1 MYNNNTQYNK
11 FKPMKKS
18 NPPQNYPNYKLQN
31 YNYYNVA
38 TNKGGENGF
47 VLNNSRETYQNKSG
61 RNAFFQNF
69 WKNYQKSYDYDYYA
83 TSSDL
88 LKSTT
93 DFFNEINN
101 IFENNPKR
109 CDSLNVYLKK
119 LPFFK

>member
-1 MYNNNTQYNK
+1 MKKKMYNNNTQYNK

-18 NPPQNYPNYKLQN
+18 NPPINYPNYKLQN

-47 VLNNSRETYQNKSG
+47 VLNNSTETYQNKSG
-61 RNAFFQNF
+61 RSAFFQNF
-69 WKNYQKSYDYDYYA
+69 WKNYKKSYDYDYFA

-93 DFFNEINN
+93 DFYNEINN

-109 CDSLNVYLKK
+109 HDSLNV
-119 LPFFK
+119 FK